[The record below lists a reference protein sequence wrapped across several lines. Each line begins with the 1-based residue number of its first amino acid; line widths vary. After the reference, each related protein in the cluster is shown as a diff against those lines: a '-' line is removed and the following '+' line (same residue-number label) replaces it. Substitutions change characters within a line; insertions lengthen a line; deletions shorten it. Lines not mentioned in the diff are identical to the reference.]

1 MPIIET
7 NKDGIRAFR
16 MVDDD
21 ERAPKRRSLKERE
34 RIFENFGR
42 RPDDDLVMDMPRPA
56 TGF

>member
-1 MPIIET
+1 MIIET
-7 NKDGIRAFR
+7 NVNGIRAFR
-16 MVDDD
+16 VVDDD